1 MGNDAALFRRA
12 WLRAPLQIAALSPSS
27 PALARACAAAA
38 GLDGSD
44 PGTDPVLELGA
55 GTGAITKGLVAAG
68 VTEERLILLE
78 CEAELADVLRRQ
90 CPKARVIDGDA
101 GQIGWWLSHLGVVR
115 LKAVVSTLPIL
126 WFPANLQRAI
136 LAQCFRHLP
145 AEGRFVQV
153 TNRPA
158 SPVPHLRFGYRGERA
173 AWVWRNLPPSAVWR
187 YWRDSG

>member
-12 WLRAPLQIAALSPSS
+12 WLRAPLRVASVSPSS

-44 PGTDPVLELGA
+44 PVLELGA
-55 GTGAITKGLVAAG
+55 GTGAITRGLIADGVA
-68 VTEERLILLE
+68 EERLILLE
-78 CEAELADVLRRQ
+78 REAELAGVLRRQ
-90 CPKARVIDGDA
+90 YPKARVIEGDA
-101 GQIGWWLSHLGVVR
+101 GQIGWWLSHLGVPR
-115 LKAVVSTLPIL
+115 LNAVVSTLPIV

-136 LAQCFRHLP
+136 LAQCFRHLS

-158 SPVPHLRFGYRGERA
+158 SPIPHLRFGYSGERFR
-173 AWVWRNLPPSAVWR
+173 WVWSNLPPSAVWR
-187 YWRDSG
+187 YWRG